1 MNWEI
6 SSASTRHLLAYFD
19 DWTLAKGRDYF
30 RRGYVERM
38 WTEKNGDVHGFV
50 RGSNNRVYLA
60 ELYLDEFRL
69 ELESSEC
76 SCPIGVDCKHTAAL
90 YIAHLENFSEQEI
103 IDSREAKLRLL
114 RKLVSLSGS
123 QRDIK
128 RLNDLAAQLEPPPTV
143 VSLPLEL
150 RRKFEQ
156 IADAV
161 GTTTNREIEV
171 KPPAKKGSRQSIVVW
186 VLREARKGM
195 DLNIEVK
202 SVSILK
208 DGSYGKVNDLWLD
221 KLLSNPPAY
230 ATEEDTKIARFWDGI
245 SQGSSVYWT
254 SAHHLTEAEPELVY
268 LLMKKI
274 LETGRCYYEDV
285 NSRPLRL
292 GPALPG
298 VLKWK
303 EIAPS
308 AFGLVVEAKD
318 GDKFYP
324 CLSSSVHQWYVDEDA
339 SVCGPVEL
347 QFKSE
352 ILKHISNM
360 RLLSLDE
367 LDRLPILLS
376 DLGLSSVLP
385 PPPAS
390 GKFEVRL
397 VKPVPTLEVKKIRAN
412 VDLVSEDREVL
423 ARSGDKVKVA
433 VVSMTVPSFD
443 QEPRVDESGKTIV
456 EKVDAAAAKLLTQ
469 PLERLGFAETES
481 RVFSDGPGKRY
492 LISLDPGAW
501 IDFDDKKI
509 AELRADGW
517 QISEETKDALLPL
530 EPDSDDIELEISGE
544 SNWWFSLALNISFN
558 GKLVPLLPLLISAIR
573 RLRSSDSLGD
583 SLDSLNKNGKF
594 VGQLPDG
601 TLISL
606 PFERIRSILQSLKE
620 LIEKGLDPDN
630 KMPVVDAADLLED
643 ETLSRSR
650 FIGADKIIRLVDSLK
665 SLSQIQPID
674 DPENFG
680 TKLREYQREG
690 VAWLQFMAQHEFG
703 GILAD
708 DMGLGK
714 TIQLLAHIC
723 LEKQNG
729 RLTAPYLVICPTS
742 VLPNWL
748 AEIKRFAPQ
757 LNVMAFHG
765 LDRLGIVKK
774 FADADIVV
782 STYPIISR
790 DADMLSKIEWHGVAL
805 DEAQA
810 IKNHT
815 TKVAQAARS
824 LKSKHKF
831 CLTGTPVENH
841 LGELWSQFQFL
852 LPGLL
857 SDAATFKKVFRDPI
871 EKLGDAQQRKVLSR
885 RVKPFIIRRTKQ
897 EVAQELPDKT
907 IIVQKVQL
915 EGDQRDLYETVRL
928 ATSKKVR
935 DEIAQKGFKHSQ
947 IMILDALLKM
957 RQVCCD
963 PRLVK
968 LSAAS
973 KVNTS
978 AKLDRLI
985 EMLIELAEE
994 GRKILVFSQ
1003 FTSMLALIENRL
1015 IEENLGF
1022 VKLTGSTK
1030 DRATPVD
1037 EFQTGNTPI
1046 FLISLKAG
1054 GTGLNLTAAD
1064 VVIHYDPWWNPSV
1077 EEQATDRA
1085 HRIGQTKKVFVYK
1098 FIAEGTI
1105 EERMQ
1110 ALQERKRSIAA
1121 SIYDEQGNL
1130 SMKFSEEDLES
1141 LLRPID
1147 DGSN

>member
-1 MNWEI
+1 MNWDI

-19 DWTLAKGRDYF
+19 EWTLSKGRDYF
-30 RRGYVERM
+30 KRGYVDRM
-38 WTEKNGDVHGFV
+38 WSEKNGDIHGLV
-50 RGSNNRVYLA
+50 KGSNQQVYRTK
-60 ELYLDEFRL
+60 LYLDEFRL
-69 ELESSEC
+69 ELESTEC
-76 SCPIGVDCKHTAAL
+76 SCPIGEDCKHTVAL
-90 YIAHLENFSEQEI
+90 YISYLEYFSEQEI

-123 QRDIK
+123 PIDIK
-128 RLNDLAAQLEPPPTV
+128 RLNDLTVKMEAPPTV
-143 VSLPLEL
+143 ASLPFEV

-156 IADAV
+156 IADAIGT
-161 GTTTNREIEV
+161 GTTREIEA
-171 KPPAKKGSRQSIVVW
+171 KPPTKKGARQSIVVYILKKTRW
-186 VLREARKGM
+186 RTDINVEI
-195 DLNIEVK
+195 N
-202 SVSILK
+202 SVSVLK
-208 DGSYGKVNDLWLD
+208 DGSYGKLNTLWLD
-221 KLLSNPPAY
+221 RLLSNPPAY
-230 ATEEDTKIARFWDGI
+230 ATEEDFKIVRFWDGI
-245 SQGSSVYWT
+245 AQRGSGYWT
-254 SAHHLTEAEPELVY
+254 SAPHLSDAEPELVY
-268 LLMKKI
+268 ILMKKI
-274 LETGRCYYEDV
+274 LDTGRCYYEDV
-285 NSRPLRL
+285 NSRPIRL
-292 GPALPG
+292 GQALPG
-298 VLKWK
+298 VLKW
-303 EIAPS
+303 EEVEANN
-308 AFGLVVEAKD
+308 FGLVLEAKD
-318 GDKFYP
+318 GDKFHP
-324 CLSSSVHQWYVDEDA
+324 CLSSVTHRWYVDREA
-339 SVCGPVEL
+339 SVCGPVEIP
-347 QFKSE
+347 FNSE

-360 RLLSLDE
+360 RPLTLDE
-367 LDRLPILLS
+367 LDRLPLLLS
-376 DLGLSSVLP
+376 DLGLLGVLP
-385 PPPAS
+385 PPPS
-390 GKFEVRL
+390 TGKFEVRL
-397 VKPVPTLEVKKIRAN
+397 IKPIPTLDVKKLRTN
-412 VDLVSEDREVL
+412 VDLVTEEREVL
-423 ARSGDKVKVA
+423 ARAGDKVKVA
-433 VVSMTVPSFD
+433 VVSMTVPPHD
-443 QEPRVDESGKTIV
+443 KEPRVDESGKTII
-456 EKVDAAAAKLLTQ
+456 EKVDTTAVKSLTQ
-469 PLERLGFAETES
+469 PLERLGFSETES

-492 LISLDPGAW
+492 LVSLDPGAW

-509 AELRADGW
+509 AQMRTEGW

-558 GKLVPLLPLLISAIR
+558 GKSVPLLPLLISAIR

-594 VGQLPDG
+594 IGQLHDG

-606 PFERIRSILQSLKE
+606 PFDRIKSILQSLKE

-630 KMPVVDAADLLED
+630 KMPVVDAADLFED
-643 ETLSRSR
+643 ETLSRSK

-665 SLSQIQPID
+665 SLSQIQPVD

-690 VAWLQFMAQHEFG
+690 VAWLQFMAQQEFG

-723 LEKQNG
+723 LEKQNN

-748 AEIKRFAPQ
+748 AETRRFSPQ
-757 LNVMAFHG
+757 LNVVAYHG
-765 LDRLGIVKK
+765 LGRLGVLKELE
-774 FADADIVV
+774 DADIVV

-790 DADMLSKIEWHGVAL
+790 DSGILSKIEWHGIAL

-815 TKVAQAARS
+815 TKMAQAARS
-824 LKSKHKF
+824 LKAKHKF

-857 SDAATFKKVFRDPI
+857 SDAATFKRVFRDPI
-871 EKLGDAQQRKVLSR
+871 EKLGDVQQKRVLSR

-907 IIVQKVQL
+907 IIMQKVQL
-915 EGDQRDLYETVRL
+915 EGPQRDLYETVRL

-973 KVNTS
+973 KVNAS

-985 EMLIELAEE
+985 EMLSELAEE

-1003 FTSMLALIENRL
+1003 FTSMLELIENRL
-1015 IEENLGF
+1015 IEENLEF

-1030 DRATPVD
+1030 DRAHPVN
-1037 EFQTGNTPI
+1037 EFQNGNVPI

-1130 SMKFSEEDLES
+1130 SMKFSEDDLES
-1141 LLRPID
+1141 LLRPIEED
-1147 DGSN
+1147 